1 MRVRG
6 PQLFAPVRREV
17 RDQQSATRSEHAR
30 AFGEHG
36 GRSLR
41 EMQHLVQH
49 HGIGRAVRERERAHI
64 RKPHLGMAKPRR
76 VEPPARQPQHR
87 GAEVQPG
94 RPARARAQ
102 QFDHAPGAGAD
113 IEQPPDRPR
122 PQRRHNRAFH
132 LGFGHMQRAQAIP
145 FGRVRLEPGIGSG
158 GTFGA
163 HVGQARRIRLG
174 SAHAPRIQPGEY
186 RGDMPALAQR
196 QEHPRAFLVAAHDPR
211 MAEDL
216 HMPRHARLAL
226 AEHIGEFA
234 DAQLHPPHQRDDAQP
249 RSVGESGVDGER
261 VDHAPGYKDS
271 FKSGQGGVLFPPARP
286 ARISRG
292 MSELARLHRAP
303 EPQVLGPLL
312 DAAALDAP
320 TLARVRDRARALIA
334 ALRAAEAT
342 GWVNA
347 FLREYRLGTQ
357 EGIALLGLAEAFLR
371 VPDPE
376 TADLLIRDKIGQ
388 ADWRAHAGASNSAL
402 VNSATW
408 GLVLTRALV
417 SEPEKPGILK
427 SLVAR
432 AGEPFV
438 RAGVGAAMRRMGE
451 VFVMG
456 RTIPEALS
464 FMRGEPGFTASFDML
479 GEAARTWPDADRYM
493 ASYVD
498 AVRRVGEGGAK
509 TGHSVSV
516 KLSALHPRYETAQA
530 SRCVPEL
537 SARLIELARGA
548 AAAGIGLTVDA
559 EESERLEMSLD
570 IIAAAARDAGTRG
583 WDGLGMAVQAYSKRA
598 RPVIAWADALG
609 GETGRRFNVRLVKGA
624 YWDSEIK
631 RTQVEGLSD
640 YPLFT
645 RKAATD
651 VSYLACARD
660 MLAAKHLF
668 PAFASHNAMTVATIL
683 EWAGDNRA
691 FEFQRLH
698 GMGAGLYET
707 LVRERGHHC
716 RIYAP
721 VGGHRD
727 LLAYLVRRLLEN
739 GANSSFVH
747 QLADASLSEEELL
760 ADPVAL
766 VQEVGGTRHPAIPLP
781 GDLFSPERVNSAGLD
796 LADARVLAATAAAV
810 ANPSTT
816 GQAGGGPPP
825 RSGGGQA
832 NPPRYGDG
840 DHANHGRG
848 DRAAV
853 ATAAARAQPWD
864 APVETRAAAIAR
876 WGDLLEAH
884 RAELMRLAVHEARK
898 TIPDAL
904 GEVREAVDFC
914 RYYAARLGVDFEP
927 QPLPG
932 PTGEANELRLAP
944 RGLVAC
950 ISPWNFPLAIFTGQ
964 VAAALAAGNAVLAKP
979 APQTPR
985 IAARAVELAYEAG
998 VPRAALHLLPGGPDV
1013 GHAIV
1018 AHTRV
1023 MLVAFTGSTATARA
1037 IARTLLE
1044 DETRPLVPL
1053 IAETGG
1059 LNAMLVDSTALPEQ
1073 VVQDVV
1079 TSAFRSAGQRCSA
1092 LRLLLLQEDIAERT
1106 LEMLNGAMDTLVLGD
1121 PADPA
1126 TDVGPVIDAPA
1137 YDRLMIYRES
1147 KRARWIHSVTAPP
1160 APAHLVP
1167 PTVIRLDR
1175 PEDLR
1180 QEWFGPLLHVATFRA
1195 GDLEAT
1201 VRRVNASGYGLT
1213 MGLHSRVAAT
1223 ADAVTA
1229 LAHAGNLYIN
1239 RSMIGAVVGSQ
1250 PFGGEGLSGT
1260 GPKAGGPRY
1269 LPRFAVERT
1278 VSIDTTSAGGNAS
1291 LLSIDAGGL

>member
-1 MRVRG
+1 M
-6 PQLFAPVRREV
+6 FA
-17 RDQQSATRSEHAR
+17 
-30 AFGEHG
+30 
-36 GRSLR
+36 
-41 EMQHLVQH
+41 
-49 HGIGRAVRERERAHI
+49 
-64 RKPHLGMAKPRR
+64 
-76 VEPPARQPQHR
+76 
-87 GAEVQPG
+87 
-94 RPARARAQ
+94 
-102 QFDHAPGAGAD
+102 
-113 IEQPPDRPR
+113 
-122 PQRRHNRAFH
+122 
-132 LGFGHMQRAQAIP
+132 
-145 FGRVRLEPGIGSG
+145 
-158 GTFGA
+158 
-163 HVGQARRIRLG
+163 
-174 SAHAPRIQPGEY
+174 
-186 RGDMPALAQR
+186 
-196 QEHPRAFLVAAHDPR
+196 
-211 MAEDL
+211 
-216 HMPRHARLAL
+216 
-226 AEHIGEFA
+226 
-234 DAQLHPPHQRDDAQP
+234 
-249 RSVGESGVDGER
+249 
-261 VDHAPGYKDS
+261 
-271 FKSGQGGVLFPPARP
+271 
-286 ARISRG
+286 
-292 MSELARLHRAP
+292 LARLHRAP
-303 EPQVLGPLL
+303 EPQVLAPLL
-312 DAAALDAP
+312 EAAELDIP
-320 TLARVRDRARALIA
+320 TLAQVRARARTLIA
-334 ALRAAEAT
+334 HLRAAEAS

-347 FLREYRLGTQ
+347 FLREYQLGTQ

-388 ADWRAHAGASNSAL
+388 ADWRAHAGASTSAL

-417 SEPEKPGILK
+417 SEPGKPGVLK

-438 RAGVGAAMRRMGE
+438 RAGVGAAMKRMGE

-456 RTIPEALS
+456 RTIPEALG
-464 FMRGEPGFTASFDML
+464 FMREGAQKGFTASFDML
-479 GEAARTWPDADRYM
+479 GEGARTWPDADRYM
-493 ASYVD
+493 ASYID
-498 AVRRVGEGGAK
+498 AVKRVGEGGAK

-530 SRCVPEL
+530 GKCVPEL

-570 IIAAAARDAGTRG
+570 IIAAAARDPATRG

-609 GETGRRFNVRLVKGA
+609 AETARRFNVRLVKGA

-660 MLAAKHLF
+660 MLAATHVF

-683 EWAGDNRA
+683 EWAGPSRE

-698 GMGAGLYET
+698 GMGAGLYEA
-707 LVRERGHHC
+707 LVRDHGYHC

-747 QLADASLSEEELL
+747 QLADASLTEDDLL

-766 VQEVGGTRHPAIPLP
+766 VRAVKATPPPAIPLP
-781 GDLFSPERVNSAGLD
+781 RDLFAPERANSAGLD
-796 LADARVLAATAAAV
+796 LSDARVLAETAAALTPSTMLRMVPLPASGEEQSSPRAGRGTAVGGGGDVAAV
-810 ANPSTT
+810 AN
-816 GQAGGGPPP
+816 
-825 RSGGGQA
+825 
-832 NPPRYGDG
+832 
-840 DHANHGRG
+840 
-848 DRAAV
+848 
-853 ATAAARAQPWD
+853 AAASAQPWAASVEER
-864 APVETRAAAIAR
+864 APIIAR

-884 RAELMRLAVHEARK
+884 RPELMSLCVHEARK
-898 TIPDAL
+898 TLPDAL
-904 GEVREAVDFC
+904 GEIREATDFC
-914 RYYAARLGVDFEP
+914 RYYAARALIDFQP
-927 QPLPG
+927 TPLPG
-932 PTGEANELRLAP
+932 PTGETNELRLAP

-985 IAARAVELAYEAG
+985 IAARAVDLAYEAG
-998 VPRAALHLLPGGPDV
+998 VPRTALHLLPGGPEI

-1018 AHTRV
+1018 AHPKV

-1044 DETRPLVPL
+1044 DDTRPLVPL

-1073 VVQDVV
+1073 VVHDVI

-1106 LEMLNGAMDTLVLGD
+1106 LDMLKGAMDTLVLGD

-1126 TDVGPVIDAPA
+1126 TDVGPVIDAAA
-1137 YDRLMIYRES
+1137 YDRLMVYRES
-1147 KRARWIHSVTAPP
+1147 ARPRWVHTVAAPP
-1160 APAHLVP
+1160 TPAHIVP

-1175 PEDLR
+1175 AEDLKT
-1180 QEWFGPLLHVATFRA
+1180 EWFGPILHVATFKA
-1195 GDLEAT
+1195 GDVEAT
-1201 VRRVNASGYGLT
+1201 VARVNTSGYGLT

-1223 ADAVTA
+1223 ADAIIA
-1229 LAHAGNLYIN
+1229 HAHAGNLYIN

-1291 LLSIDAGGL
+1291 LLSIDEGGL